1 MYIYIRTNFI
11 PSARRDSDG
20 PRRRTAIR
28 DLRMNGGYGKSMWA
42 RPVANTVT
50 ATVAVDIRSVPVIK
64 DTQAL
69 IACMIDSLIL

>member
-1 MYIYIRTNFI
+1 MYIRTNFI

-28 DLRMNGGYGKSMWA
+28 DLPTNGGYGKSMWA

-50 ATVAVDIRSVPVIK
+50 ATVAVDIHPVHAIK
-64 DTQAL
+64 GTQAQ

>member
-1 MYIYIRTNFI
+1 
-11 PSARRDSDG
+11 
-20 PRRRTAIR
+20 
-28 DLRMNGGYGKSMWA
+28 MNGGYGKSMWA

-64 DTQAL
+64 DTQAQ

>member
-1 MYIYIRTNFI
+1 MYIRTNFI

-50 ATVAVDIRSVPVIK
+50 ATVAVDIRSVHAIQ

>member
-11 PSARRDSDG
+11 LSARRDLDG
-20 PRRRTAIR
+20 PRRRTAIL
-28 DLRMNGGYGKSMWA
+28 DLPMNGGYGKSMWA

-64 DTQAL
+64 GTRAQ